1 MPTLKEAAADVLHG
15 NVKKKQGHADKAE
28 RLPGKVQDL
37 GKAVVEPD
45 ESEGPDASFGVSK
58 DSSKSSK
65 SSVSGEG
72 RKKSQKLKNDM
83 QEEEELDEDILDEDG
98 NPIDDDPRLHEA
110 KDDDEDEDD
119 YEDEDDDEDLE
130 ENWEIDVPSIDDV
143 ELDLSEDIAAM
154 FGDGDFS
161 EDFMERVS
169 TVFEAAVRSNVKR
182 YENDL
187 KEAFEEALDDTV
199 VSIQE
204 SLEADVSDY
213 LEYVAESW
221 VAENE
226 VAIESGVRNEISE
239 DFINGLKNLFTEH
252 YIDIPDDK
260 VDVVEELSEKIAE
273 LKEELDEQIEV
284 NVEMNSVIKEHV
296 KSEAFYTVAEGLTE
310 TQTEKLRTLAEEI
323 DFKDYESF
331 TKKLENVKESYFK
344 KTGGSSSRQLDEEV
358 IQNPELGKVEDMSG
372 RMAAYSSML
381 KKTRAE

>member
-15 NVKKKQGHADKAE
+15 NVKKKKGQADKAE
-28 RLPGKVQDL
+28 RLPGEVQDL

-45 ESEGPDASFGVSK
+45 ESEGPDASVGVKK
-58 DSSKSSK
+58 DSSKSSTTK
-65 SSVSGEG
+65 VKGEG
-72 RKKSQKLKNDM
+72 RKKSQSLKGDM

-98 NPIDDDPRLHEA
+98 NPIDDDPELNEA
-110 KDDDEDEDD
+110 
-119 YEDEDDDEDLE
+119 YDEDDDEDLE
-130 ENWEIDVPSIDDV
+130 ENWEIDVPSIDDI

-154 FGDGDFS
+154 FGEGDFS
-161 EDFMERVS
+161 DDFMERVS
-169 TVFEAAVRSNVKR
+169 TVFEAAVRANVKR

-204 SLEADVSDY
+204 SLESDVSDY

-296 KSEAFYTVAEGLTE
+296 KAEAFYTVAEGLTE

-331 TKKLENVKESYFK
+331 TKKLENVKESYFSK
-344 KTGGSSSRQLDEEV
+344 KTGGSSARQLDEEV